1 MKFYTRCDNIKGYY
15 HIRGY
20 DDGNP
25 FYEEHKVKHFHY
37 EVTAKETNSP
47 LRTMDGKK
55 VVRRDFENRAKID
68 QARKEISETT
78 NRDYYGMEL
87 SMYPFINEMYSGEI
101 QYDSKHIRVVNID
114 IEIAAD
120 DGFPDIQEALKPITA
135 ITMYYDGTYY
145 AYGIGSYKKHRE
157 DVFYKRYENEMALIL
172 GFVDD
177 WRKINPDVVTGW
189 NVEGFDI
196 PYMINRFER
205 VAGKSTSDRLSP
217 WNIIVQ
223 KTITK
228 RGKFGEETH
237 QVKDVKG
244 LTVLDYLILYK
255 KFTYKAQENY
265 RLDTIANVELGERKL
280 DYSEHG
286 SLLSLH
292 KNDHQKFIE
301 YNIKDVELV
310 QRLDEKLGM
319 LELVYALAYDAKV
332 NFADSLTSV
341 KMWDVIIHNHLIKQ
355 NIVIPGKPLEVN
367 KGEKIKGGYVKQPK
381 PGMYEWLCSFDLDSL
396 YPHLIM
402 QYNISPDTFKGHIG
416 KSVTVDSIL
425 SDTCDMKSIQQRL
438 DETNC
443 CMAASGFV
451 FSKEKQGFL
460 AELME
465 TMYEDR
471 VKYKNMMKES
481 TKKYKETGEEKYK
494 LEITRYHN
502 MQMAKKIQLNSAYG
516 ALANE
521 WFRWFNNSYA
531 ESITL
536 SGQLAIRWI
545 QDKLNL
551 YLNKVVGTTNEDFI
565 VASDTDSVYV
575 TFDKLVKLTFGDVSE
590 VPKQKIVRF
599 LDKVCDQKIQPFIE
613 KTYQELAEYTRAHS
627 QKMSMKRECIADKGI
642 WTAKKRYILN
652 MYINENEVYDTPKLK
667 MMGIEAIKSSTPTI
681 CRKYIT
687 DTIRLIMDTDEKEVI
702 NFISKV
708 KREYS
713 NHSFDEIAFP
723 RTANNVKKYKDTTTI
738 YKKGT
743 PIAVRGS
750 LLYNKIIEDHGLT
763 NLYEPIKDADKVKYC
778 YLKLPNPVK
787 DNVISCSSGLPSEL
801 ELEKYVDYKIQFEKG
816 YLEPMKAILNAVGWE
831 HEKRNT
837 LPFL

>member
-1 MKFYTRCDNIKGYY
+1 MKFYTRCDTLGYY
-15 HIRGY
+15 FHIRGY
-20 DDGNP
+20 DNGEL
-25 FYEEHKVKHFHY
+25 FEEKHRIKHSHY
-37 EVTAKETNSP
+37 EAVPKNFDTTLK
-47 LRTMDGKK
+47 TMDGRGVVQVNFKDRAELKK
-55 VVRRDFENRAKID
+55 ARQEIAETVNR
-68 QARKEISETT
+68 E
-78 NRDYYGMEL
+78 YFGMEL
-87 SMYPFINEMYSGEI
+87 GLYPFINNMFKNNVR
-101 QYDSKHIRVVNID
+101 YDSKYIRVVNID

-120 DGFPDIQEALKPITA
+120 DGFPDIEEALKPITA

-145 AYGIGSYKKHRE
+145 AYGIGDYVNHRE
-157 DVFYKRYENEMALIL
+157 DVQYKKCEDELSLIL
-172 GFVDD
+172 EFVND
-177 WRKINPDVVTGW
+177 WRVINPDVVTGW
-189 NVEGFDI
+189 NVEGFDV

-205 VAGKSTSDRLSP
+205 VAGKSIAERLSP
-217 WNIIVQ
+217 WDTIFD

-228 RGKFGEETH
+228 RGKFGEET
-237 QVKDVKG
+237 QKLKDIKG
-244 LTVLDYLILYK
+244 LTVLDYIILYK

-265 RLDTIANVELGERKL
+265 RLDTIANVELGERKV

-286 SLLSLH
+286 SLLALH

-310 QRLDEKLGM
+310 QRLDEKLGL
-319 LELVYALAYDAKV
+319 LELVYTLAYDAKV
-332 NFADSLTSV
+332 NFSDSLTSV
-341 KMWDVIIHNHLIKQ
+341 KMWDVIIHNHLIKK
-355 NIVIPGKPLEVN
+355 NIVVPGKPLDVE
-367 KGEKIKGGYVKQPK
+367 KGDKIKGGYVKQPK
-381 PGMYEWLCSFDLDSL
+381 PGMYDWVCSFDLDSL

-402 QYNISPDTFKGHIG
+402 QYNISPDTFKGHVG
-416 KSVTVDSIL
+416 QSVTVDSIL
-425 SDTCDMKSIQQRL
+425 SRSKNMKAIQKSL
-438 DETNC
+438 DETDC

-451 FSKEKQGFL
+451 FSKKKQGFL

-481 TKKYKETGEEKYK
+481 SRKYKETGEQKYK

-545 QDKLNL
+545 QKKLNN
-551 YLNKVVGTTNEDFI
+551 YLNKVVGTTDEDFI

-575 TFDKLVKLTFGDVSE
+575 VFDKLVKLTFGDTSE

-599 LDKVCDQKIQPFIE
+599 LDKVCEQKIQPFIE
-613 KTYQELAEYTRAHS
+613 KAYQELADYTRAHS

-652 MYINENEVYDTPKLK
+652 MYVNENEVYDTPKLK

-681 CRKYIT
+681 CRQYIT
-687 DTIRLIMDTDEKEVI
+687 DTIRLIMDTDENQVQD
-702 NFISKV
+702 FISKI
-708 KREYS
+708 KRDHF
-713 NHSFDEIAFP
+713 NCTFDEVAFP
-723 RTANNVKKYKDTTTI
+723 RTANNVKRYRDDTTI

-750 LLYNKIIEDHGLT
+750 LIFNKAIEDYGLK
-763 NLYEPIKDADKVKYC
+763 NLYEPIKDADKVKFC

-787 DNVISCSSGLPSEL
+787 DNVISCSSGLPSEFG
-801 ELEKYVDYKIQFEKG
+801 LEKYVDYKIQFEKG
-816 YLEPMKAILNAVGWE
+816 YLEPMKAILNAIGWE